1 MSSAQQGFP
10 PSSTVGSSEVKIEG
24 VPLLAN
30 TETPYPL
37 ENGIAQ
43 LFIKSRT
50 VTKLKYAFQSGNIAS
65 GDYWTI
71 PKGCNDTISD
81 LSFTGKIIYIQA
93 DDACIVEL
101 KQFYT

>member
-1 MSSAQQGFP
+1 MSTAQQGFP
-10 PSSTVGSSEVKIEG
+10 PSSIVGSSEVKIEG
-24 VPLLAN
+24 VPLPAN

-50 VTKLKYAFQSGNIAS
+50 ITKLKYSFEAGKIAS

-71 PKGCNDTISD
+71 PRGCNDSIND
-81 LSFTGKIIYIQA
+81 LSLNGKIIYIQS
-93 DDACIVEL
+93 DDACIVEF